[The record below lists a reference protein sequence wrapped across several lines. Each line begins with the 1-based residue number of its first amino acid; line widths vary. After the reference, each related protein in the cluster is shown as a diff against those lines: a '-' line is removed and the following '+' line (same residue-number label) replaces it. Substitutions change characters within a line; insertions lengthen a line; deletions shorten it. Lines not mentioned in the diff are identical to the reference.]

1 MSRPGGP
8 VGEPGGEPA
17 RWHPDAARPP
27 GGRDAR
33 GPAGTTFRR
42 VRRVV
47 VVFFLLYTVAVTW
60 PGMVPFNRIRPLV
73 LGLPLSL
80 VWPALWIV
88 AGCALLFLLEWA
100 WERAAA
106 ERGGPLSARPGP
118 PSPGAPRTPHENPN
132 ANPAPPGPG
141 PA

>member
-1 MSRPGGP
+1 MSQ
-8 VGEPGGEPA
+8 PGGEPVRRHA
-17 RWHPDAARPP
+17 DGARPP
-27 GGRDAR
+27 GGRDDS
-33 GPAGTTFRR
+33 GPADRTFRR
-42 VRRVV
+42 IRRVV

-106 ERGGPLSARPGP
+106 ERGGPPSARPRP
-118 PSPGAPRTPHENPN
+118 PSPGS
-132 ANPAPPGPG
+132 PGAG
-141 PA
+141 PE